1 MARSKFDTVSAT
13 LVSAVGAGGTF
24 TVAYPAGKGA
34 DDYYGGA
41 DHTITS
47 HSIRVLSALS
57 RDFSLSFGASLITVT
72 LASGLAL
79 AAGSV
84 VYLNLDRAYEDDENL
99 ASTTRMAFMNLVRCL
114 FGVVTTADAD
124 GACASQ
130 ALNTGVD
137 GLINGALAASGT
149 ATFATPRNVVAAW
162 TNAAIITVT
171 GTDEHGDV
179 LVESSGSGTTFTGK
193 KAFKTV
199 TKVRVS
205 ANVTGL
211 TVGEGVV
218 LGLPVFLGEA
228 ADAFRESVDGALPT
242 AGVFVAGDRTTPSAT
257 TGDVRGTWTP
267 NGAPNSTRNYEV
279 MLAVRS
285 VSYKGLDNFAG

>member
-1 MARSKFDTVSAT
+1 M
-13 LVSAVGAGGTF
+13 
-24 TVAYPAGKGA
+24 
-34 DDYYGGA
+34 
-41 DHTITS
+41 
-47 HSIRVLSALS
+47 
-57 RDFSLSFGASLITVT
+57 
-72 LASGLAL
+72 
-79 AAGSV
+79 
-84 VYLNLDRAYEDDENL
+84 
-99 ASTTRMAFMNLVRCL
+99 RCL